1 MVEYFEECN
10 EGRNLKKVSSRIS
23 KRGKRPKRESGPK
36 QIKEFYGDS
45 RFKNGDYNDAY
56 ECRTHKEV
64 LCFDIEDCDC
74 ECDEKVSYGDPVGP
88 RGPKGSNYKIKSKY
102 ANKLIDY
109 GDSECCG
116 EACAG

>member
-1 MVEYFEECN
+1 MVEYFDECN

-56 ECRTHKEV
+56 ECRTHK
-64 LCFDIEDCDC
+64 
-74 ECDEKVSYGDPVGP
+74 YGEPVGP
-88 RGPKGSNYKIKSKY
+88 KGPKGSNYKIKSKY